1 MPRAL
6 VAVVTFVAFLPAL
19 GNGFVAWDD
28 DRNFL
33 DNPHYRGL
41 GPAQLAW
48 MVSHLDAHYV
58 PLTWLTLGLD
68 HVLWGMNPA
77 GYHLTSVLLHAANAV
92 LVYAVARRLIAAALP
107 GTAGGALALGS
118 AVAALLFAVHPLR
131 DESVA
136 WATERRDVLCG
147 LFYLLTVL
155 AYLRYCASASRRWYR
170 LSLAFLAAALLSK
183 AMAVT
188 LPVVLLLLDAYPL
201 RRRAWREKLPFFA
214 LSLAAGAV
222 ALVAQ
227 RAAGATSTVTFLGPL
242 ERVAIACYSLA
253 FYLWKTLVPR
263 HLSPI
268 YELPAR
274 VDAFA
279 SSYVASTLAV
289 LALSV
294 LAIALRRRWPAFTVV
309 WAGYVVTV
317 LPVSG
322 LVQVGPQIAADRY
335 TYLALLGGAVLAGGA
350 LARAGL
356 ALGAQRAAGPL
367 LGAGASVL
375 VVVLVVLTLNQ
386 TQVWRNSETLWT
398 HALSVGPSGIAHA
411 KLGVVRDEQGRPE
424 EAIAHY
430 RQALRIHP
438 DMPDAYNDWGIAL
451 ARQGRWLEAIEQY
464 ENALKLAPGS
474 VEVHANLAQALER
487 VGRAAEAAEHARAAQ
502 RLQRERR

>member
-1 MPRAL
+1 MAKAL
-6 VAVVTFVAFLPAL
+6 VAVITFVAFLPAL

-68 HVLWGMNPA
+68 YVLWGMNPA
-77 GYHLTSVLLHAANAV
+77 GYHLTSLVLHAANAV
-92 LVYAVARRLIAAALP
+92 LVYAGARRLIAAALP
-107 GTAGGALALGS
+107 GTSSGALALGS

-131 DESVA
+131 VESVA

-188 LPVVLLLLDAYPL
+188 LPVVLLLLDGYPL

-227 RAAGATSTVTFLGPL
+227 RVAGATSTVAFLGPL

-279 SSYVASTLAV
+279 PSYVASALAV
-289 LALSV
+289 LALSA

-309 WAGYVVTV
+309 WASYVVTV
-317 LPVSG
+317 LRPRPGRTPDRRRPIHLPRPARRRDPRGRRVRPGLASARGASG
-322 LVQVGPQIAADRY
+322 GGPRRALGRGPRPRVRRARARDRPRRADHQ
-335 TYLALLGGAVLAGGA
+335 AD
-350 LARAGL
+350 AGL
-356 ALGAQRAAGPL
+356 ARLRDALDPRARRGPVGDRPRQARRRAGR
-367 LGAGASVL
+367 AGAARGGDRPLPPGTPDPS
-375 VVVLVVLTLNQ
+375 
-386 TQVWRNSETLWT
+386 R
-398 HALSVGPSGIAHA
+398 HA
-411 KLGVVRDEQGRPE
+411 GRV
-424 EAIAHY
+424 
-430 RQALRIHP
+430 Q
-438 DMPDAYNDWGIAL
+438 
-451 ARQGRWLEAIEQY
+451 
-464 ENALKLAPGS
+464 
-474 VEVHANLAQALER
+474 
-487 VGRAAEAAEHARAAQ
+487 
-502 RLQRERR
+502 